1 MARTLNAELRA
12 IRRDAFVDAAQSLIQ
27 AKGYE
32 QMSIQDVLAELDAS
46 RGAFY
51 HYFDSKVALLEAVV
65 ERMVSAALAAAAPI
79 VEDADLPA
87 AAKLGRLFLGIA
99 SWKTERRDLILAL
112 MRVWYSDDNAIV
124 REKLRQVM
132 VIRFG
137 PLLATIIG
145 QGRAERV
152 FHVSSPDDSARVLV
166 SLIHGAQDL
175 AGELFFAREAGT
187 VTFETVQARLAAYT
201 QAYERILGAPPGS
214 LEIVDDS
221 VLRQWFG

>member
-1 MARTLNAELRA
+1 
-12 IRRDAFVDAAQSLIQ
+12 
-27 AKGYE
+27 
-32 QMSIQDVLAELDAS
+32 
-46 RGAFY
+46 
-51 HYFDSKVALLEAVV
+51 
-65 ERMVSAALAAAAPI
+65 
-79 VEDADLPA
+79 
-87 AAKLGRLFLGIA
+87 
-99 SWKTERRDLILAL
+99 
-112 MRVWYSDDNAIV
+112 
-124 REKLRQVM
+124 

-137 PLLATIIG
+137 PLLATIIA
-145 QGRAERV
+145 QGRAEGE

-201 QAYERILGAPPGS
+201 DAFERILGAQPGS